1 MFSYLIKKQRKRA
14 EEKRREEEQL
24 KGKRFAL

>member
-14 EEKRREEEQL
+14 EERRKIEEMA
-24 KGKRFAL
+24 KGI